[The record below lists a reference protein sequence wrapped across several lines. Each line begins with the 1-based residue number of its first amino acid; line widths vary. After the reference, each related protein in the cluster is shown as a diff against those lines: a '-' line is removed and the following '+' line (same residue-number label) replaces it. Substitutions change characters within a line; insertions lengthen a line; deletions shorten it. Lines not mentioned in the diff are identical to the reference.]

1 MNFLWREVS
10 EKEREE
16 IKVEAERVMNNF
28 SKKLER
34 VKGNLVESL
43 SGDEVF
49 EREEGK
55 VPCAEIDREVMF
67 GNAPKKND
75 DFILAERGEW

>member
-1 MNFLWREVS
+1 MDFLWHKVS
-10 EKEREE
+10 EKEWEGIR
-16 IKVEAERVMNNF
+16 VEAERVMNNF

-34 VKGNLVESL
+34 VKGNLVESFF
-43 SGDEVF
+43 GEEVF

-75 DFILAERGEW
+75 DSIIAERGGW